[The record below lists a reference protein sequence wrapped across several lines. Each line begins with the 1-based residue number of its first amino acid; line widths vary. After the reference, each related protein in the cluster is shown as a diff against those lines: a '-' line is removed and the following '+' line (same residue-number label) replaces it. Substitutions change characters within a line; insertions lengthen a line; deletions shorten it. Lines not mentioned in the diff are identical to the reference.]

1 MIRARRWLAATWGAL
16 VLPLFVCAHDG
27 EALMARL
34 TLRADGSCAL
44 QVTADLE
51 ANLRI
56 KDEAELARA
65 AAGLFAVSTERDQS
79 PLDSLAGPP
88 AISAATKL
96 DPDAP
101 IPTPAEELTKTFR
114 LGRAEWRWT
123 PAPRNFVLRLPPD
136 CPHTVLLWLVD
147 ETKPELKPRWVMMIA
162 GDESPLIQAHE
173 PSAMTGR
180 RMLLVCGGA
189 MLVLAL
195 FVALGFY
202 LLSRRRRRTA

>member
-1 MIRARRWLAATWGAL
+1 
-16 VLPLFVCAHDG
+16 LFVCAHDG

-65 AAGLFAVSTERDQS
+65 AAGLFAVSTDRDPR
-79 PLDSLAGPP
+79 PLGSLAGPP

-101 IPTPAEELTKTFR
+101 MPPSAEERAKTFR

-173 PSAMTGR
+173 PSAMTG
-180 RMLLVCGGA
+180 GQS
-189 MLVLAL
+189 LAWL
-195 FVALGFY
+195 GALG
-202 LLSRRRRRTA
+202 LLAGLGILLRLRDFRRPRP

>member
-1 MIRARRWLAATWGAL
+1 VIRARRWWAATWGAL

-56 KDEAELARA
+56 KDETELVRA
-65 AAGLFAVSTERDQS
+65 AAGLFTVSTERDQS
-79 PLDSLAGPP
+79 PLDSLAGPA

-96 DPDAP
+96 DSDAP
-101 IPTPAEELTKTFR
+101 IPTSAEERTKTFR
-114 LGRAEWRWT
+114 LGQAEWRWT
-123 PAPRNFVLRLPPD
+123 PAPRNFVLRLPPE

-147 ETKPELKPRWVMMIA
+147 ETQPELKPRWVMMIA

-180 RMLLVCGGA
+180 RMLLFCGGA
-189 MLVLAL
+189 MVLA
-195 FVALGFY
+195 VALFAGLGLF
-202 LLSRRRRRTA
+202 LRSRRRRTA

>member
-1 MIRARRWLAATWGAL
+1 VIRARRWLAATWGAL

-27 EALMARL
+27 EALLARL

-51 ANLRI
+51 ANFRI
-56 KDEAELARA
+56 KQEAELAQA
-65 AAGLFAVSTERDQS
+65 AAGLFVVTSERDQR
-79 PLDSLAGPP
+79 PLGSLAGSP

-101 IPTPAEELTKTFR
+101 IPHSAEELAKTFR

-123 PAPRNFVLRLPPD
+123 PAPRNFVLRLPPES
-136 CPHTVLLWLVD
+136 PHTVLLWLVD
-147 ETKPELKPRWVMMIA
+147 ETKPDLKPRWVMMIA

-173 PSAMTGR
+173 PSGMTGR
-180 RMLLVCGGA
+180 RMLLFCGGA
-189 MLVLAL
+189 MLMAVAL
-195 FVALGFY
+195 FAGLG
-202 LLSRRRRRTA
+202 LLLRSRRRRTA

>member
-1 MIRARRWLAATWGAL
+1 
-16 VLPLFVCAHDG
+16 LFVCAHDG

-65 AAGLFAVSTERDQS
+65 AAGLFAVSTEGDPR
-79 PLDSLAGPP
+79 PLGSLAGPP

-101 IPTPAEELTKTFR
+101 IPTPAEELTKNYR